1 MNTPNLP
8 PADSDALRLIA
19 GEVKRTLPPGYG
31 FFVLVAPFDC
41 TAGRANYVSNMTRET
56 ALLVMKEFLLR
67 AGAAE
72 DWMQHI
78 K

>member
-1 MNTPNLP
+1 LTTPNLP
-8 PADSDALRLIA
+8 PTDSDTMRLIA
-19 GEVKRTLPPGYG
+19 GDVKRSLPPGYG
-31 FFVLVAPFDC
+31 FFVLVAPFDSED
-41 TAGRANYVSNMTRET
+41 GRANYVSNMTRET

-72 DWMQHI
+72 DWMKHI

>member
-8 PADSDALRLIA
+8 SADNEVMRRIADSVKCRLPA
-19 GEVKRTLPPGYG
+19 GYG
-31 FFVLVAPFDC
+31 FFVLVMPFDS
-41 TAGRANYVSNMTRET
+41 TDGRANYVSNITRET
-56 ALLVMKEFLLR
+56 ALLAMKEFLLR